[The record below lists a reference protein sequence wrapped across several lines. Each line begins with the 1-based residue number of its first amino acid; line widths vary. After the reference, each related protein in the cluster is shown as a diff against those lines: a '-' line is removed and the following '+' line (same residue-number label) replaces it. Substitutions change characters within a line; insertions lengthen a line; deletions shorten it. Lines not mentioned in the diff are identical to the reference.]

1 MENRIAHLVTIDR
14 DEKFVR
20 KVYATCTCGWVGSF
34 EAERDAEKAKK
45 AHLIQVEEREQRVQA
60 SRP

>member
-1 MENRIAHLVTIDR
+1 MTHEVKIDR

-45 AHLIQVEEREQRVQA
+45 AHLMQAEERAERGQDLEKK
-60 SRP
+60 